1 VKRVTFIV
9 PMLLPRISEL
19 AAVQL
24 IDILEQL
31 LACVRHHYA
40 PQTLRWH
47 RRQRSLE
54 LDLARRPSPM
64 LFDNDPF

>member
-1 VKRVTFIV
+1 MKRVTFIV
-9 PMLLPRISEL
+9 PMLLPRISDL

-40 PQTLRWH
+40 PQIERWH
-47 RRQRSLE
+47 RRQRSL
-54 LDLARRPSPM
+54 DLPRRTSPM
-64 LFDNDPF
+64 LFDDDPF

>member
-1 VKRVTFIV
+1 MKRVTFIV
-9 PMLLPRISEL
+9 PMLLPRISDL

-40 PQTLRWH
+40 PQIERWH
-47 RRQRSLE
+47 RRQRSPE
-54 LDLARRPSPM
+54 LPRRASHM
-64 LFDNDPF
+64 LFDDDPF